1 MKKINQELIAL
12 FDKYGSDRRRAL
24 RENKKLSYLYAL
36 ADLRENLLD
45 WCQFDPEQQALQIGA
60 DAGALTGLLAR
71 RLSSVTVL
79 DASEENLEVV
89 RRRFQTE
96 PELAAKIRYVCADV
110 ETYAVKAEKRG
121 GAYGYVML
129 IGGLT
134 AADKAGRAAQMTA
147 AKQLLSAHGTLIAA
161 ASNWFGVKY
170 MAGAERETGAL
181 SWNEM
186 KQLLPG
192 GEFYYPMPDYR
203 TAGEIFSD
211 AYLPKKGDLTGVLPV
226 YDCPQ
231 YMLMDMGAAL
241 DAACEDGRFPEFA
254 NAFLVF
260 WQRQAAPEAEN
271 ASQDVIYV
279 KYNRTRED
287 RFQIRTEIREK
298 NGTREVWKTA
308 LYPEGKAHI
317 QSFEEKYQ
325 VLDRQ
330 NPSLKL
336 AKPELQD
343 EGMTAVFPYLEGKT
357 RAELLGEILTAQG
370 ADAEVSAIRAAMD
383 EIYSIRP
390 EERKPFAVTPEFIKV
405 FNALGELDSY
415 RDKETENGGGWASLA
430 AAPPTLTPFLK
441 ICW

>member
-45 WCQFDPEQQALQIGA
+45 WYQFDPEQQALQIGA

-79 DASEENLEVV
+79 DVSEENLEVV
-89 RRRFQTE
+89 RRRFKTE

-110 ETYAVKAEKRG
+110 ETYAREAEKCG
-121 GAYGYVML
+121 GTYGYVVL
-129 IGGLT
+129 IGDLT
-134 AADKAGRAAQMTA
+134 AADRAGRAAQMTA

-287 RFQIRTEIREK
+287 CFQIRTEIREK

-383 EIYSIRP
+383 EIYNIRP

-415 RDKETENGGGWASLA
+415 RDKGRRMGFFRGSSCGRELQR
-430 AAPPTLTPFLK
+430 LQH
-441 ICW
+441 